1 MNRDKKLLKLVEEWN
16 KLEDSLVARTPIE
29 GPAMVES
36 DSTAQILQKFKD
48 LLTIQDDEVEL
59 SVKLGW
65 LTLGTVSEDE
75 GKWYPSVQNKEIVSL
90 GFDTKEEAMQ
100 KVINYYI
107 ND

>member
-1 MNRDKKLLKLVEEWN
+1 MSRDKKLLKLVETWN

-36 DSTAQILQKFKD
+36 NDKLIQPFKD

-65 LTLGTVSEDE
+65 VTLGTVNEDE
-75 GKWYPSVQNKEIVSL
+75 GKWYPTIGNRELLSL
-90 GFDTKEEAMQ
+90 GYNTKEEALQ
-100 KVINYYI
+100 KILDYYK